1 MTWLRIVRGTFCA
14 NMEVMKRASIE
25 PGLLHI
31 FRIFVGIRLLLILLG
46 LRLQALVPAQHAQL
60 YLFILLVEAAI
71 LLIYLSWSW
80 LRVQL
85 GRAYLPIA
93 IIVASGSPIFEQA
106 IAMVLRHEKILQGD
120 SATGG
125 VWGLVILL
133 LVPLIIVSWQY
144 NLRIVIA
151 YIAGTAI
158 FELMFTVPTAVR
170 IDIDV
175 PVVIGVVFV
184 RSLLF
189 LLIGSI
195 IVRLMSAQ
203 REQREALAEANVELA
218 RHATTIEQLATSR
231 ERNRLARELHDT
243 LAHTLS
249 GLAVQLE
256 AIISIWEEDPQAI
269 EEMLDQSLK
278 TTREGLHE
286 ARRAIQA
293 LRASPL
299 EDLGLSLA
307 LRNLAK
313 STAERANL
321 TLDLLLPDR
330 LDNLNSDLE
339 QGIYRIAEQ
348 TVANVVQHA
357 NATHLTVELTSE
369 NKCLKLNISDDGCGF
384 DPGNVEREGHY
395 GLQGMRERAKMIG
408 GDLEIQS
415 QPGGGTTIQLI
426 VEEVYDSRPDLR

>member
-1 MTWLRIVRGTFCA
+1 MTRLRIARDISCA
-14 NMEVMKRASIE
+14 NMGVMKRDSIE

-31 FRIFVGIRLLLILLG
+31 FRIFVGIRLLLILIG
-46 LRLQALVPAQHAQL
+46 LRLQALVPAPRARI
-60 YLFILLVEAAI
+60 YLSFLLIEAAVLLV
-71 LLIYLSWSW
+71 YLSWSW
-80 LRVQL
+80 LRDQL

-93 IIVASGSPIFEQA
+93 IIFASGSPIFEQA
-106 IAMVLRHEKILQGD
+106 IAMVLRHNNILQGD

-133 LVPLIIVSWQY
+133 LVPLILVSWQY
-144 NLRIVIA
+144 NLRAVIA

-158 FELMFTVPTAVR
+158 FELIFTIPTAGR
-170 IDIDV
+170 IGIDV
-175 PVVIGVVFV
+175 PSVIGVVFV

-195 IVRLMSAQ
+195 IVRLMREQ
-203 REQREALAEANVELA
+203 REQREALARANVELA

-256 AIISIWEEDPQAI
+256 AIISIWEKDPQAI
-269 EEMLDQSLK
+269 QDMLDQSLT
-278 TTREGLHE
+278 TTREGLQE

-307 LRNLAK
+307 LRNLAE
-313 STAERANL
+313 STATRANL
-321 TLDLLLPDR
+321 TLDLLLPNHLED
-330 LDNLNSDLE
+330 LDPVIE
-339 QGIYRIAEQ
+339 QGVYRITEQ
-348 TVANVVQHA
+348 AVANVAQHA
-357 NATHLTVELTSE
+357 VATHLRVRLTREDERLELSV
-369 NKCLKLNISDDGCGF
+369 SDDGCGF
-384 DPGNVEREGHY
+384 DPENVELEGRY
-395 GLQGMRERAKMIG
+395 GLRGMRERAKMIG
-408 GDLEIQS
+408 GDLKITS
-415 QPGGGTTIQLI
+415 QPGEGTSIQLI
-426 VEEVYDSRPDLR
+426 VEEADDSSPDL

>member
-1 MTWLRIVRGTFCA
+1 M
-14 NMEVMKRASIE
+14 
-25 PGLLHI
+25 
-31 FRIFVGIRLLLILLG
+31 
-46 LRLQALVPAQHAQL
+46 
-60 YLFILLVEAAI
+60 
-71 LLIYLSWSW
+71 
-80 LRVQL
+80 
-85 GRAYLPIA
+85 
-93 IIVASGSPIFEQA
+93 
-106 IAMVLRHEKILQGD
+106 
-120 SATGG
+120 
-125 VWGLVILL
+125 
-133 LVPLIIVSWQY
+133 
-144 NLRIVIA
+144 
-151 YIAGTAI
+151 
-158 FELMFTVPTAVR
+158 
-170 IDIDV
+170 
-175 PVVIGVVFV
+175 
-184 RSLLF
+184 LF

-195 IVRLMSAQ
+195 LVRLMKAQ

-286 ARRAIQA
+286 ARRAIHA

-307 LRNLAK
+307 LRNLAE
-313 STAERANL
+313 SVSERANL
-321 TLDLLLPDR
+321 TLELLLPDR

-348 TVANVVQHA
+348 AVANVAQHA
-357 NATHLTVELTSE
+357 NATRLMVRLTAK
-369 NKCLKLNISDDGCGF
+369 NKCLKLAISDDGCGF
-384 DPGNVEREGHY
+384 DPGNVVREGRY

-408 GDLEIQS
+408 GNLKIQS
-415 QPGGGTTIQLI
+415 QPGGGTSIQLI
-426 VEEVYDSRPDLR
+426 VEEVDDSRPDL

>member
-1 MTWLRIVRGTFCA
+1 MG
-14 NMEVMKRASIE
+14 VMKRDTIE

-31 FRIFVGIRLLLILLG
+31 FRIFVGIRLLLILIG
-46 LRLQALVPAQHAQL
+46 LRLQALVPAPRARI
-60 YLFILLVEAAI
+60 YLSFLLIEAAI

-80 LRVQL
+80 LRAQL

-93 IIVASGSPIFEQA
+93 IVFASGSPIFEQA
-106 IAMVLRHEKILQGD
+106 IAMVLRHNNILQGD

-133 LVPLIIVSWQY
+133 LVPLILVSWQY
-144 NLRIVIA
+144 NLRAVIA

-158 FELMFTVPTAVR
+158 FELIFTIPTAAR
-170 IDIDV
+170 IEIDV
-175 PVVIGVVFV
+175 PAVIGVVFV

-195 IVRLMSAQ
+195 IVRLMREQ
-203 REQREALAEANVELA
+203 REQREALARANVELA

-256 AIISIWEEDPQAI
+256 AIISIGENDPKTIQG
-269 EEMLDQSLK
+269 MLEQSLK
-278 TTREGLHE
+278 TTREGLQE

-299 EDLGLSLA
+299 EDLGLLFA
-307 LRNLAK
+307 LRNLTE
-313 STAERANL
+313 STAARANL
-321 TLDLLLPDR
+321 TLDLLLPNR
-330 LDNLNSDLE
+330 LEDLDPIIE
-339 QGIYRIAEQ
+339 QGVYRIAEQ
-348 TVANVVQHA
+348 AVANVAQHA
-357 NATHLTVELTSE
+357 IATRMRVRLTREDGRLELHVF
-369 NKCLKLNISDDGCGF
+369 DDGCGF
-384 DPGNVEREGHY
+384 DPETVELEGRY

-408 GDLEIQS
+408 GDLTITS
-415 QPGGGTTIQLI
+415 QPGEGTSIQLI
-426 VEEVYDSRPDLR
+426 VEEVDDSSPDL

>member
-1 MTWLRIVRGTFCA
+1 MTWLRIARDTSCA
-14 NMEVMKRASIE
+14 NMGVMKRDSIE
-25 PGLLHI
+25 PGLLHV
-31 FRIFVGIRLLLILLG
+31 FRIFVGIRLLLILIG
-46 LRLQALVPAQHAQL
+46 LRLQALVPAPRARI
-60 YLFILLVEAAI
+60 YLSFLLIEAAI

-80 LRVQL
+80 LRDQL

-93 IIVASGSPIFEQA
+93 IVFASGSPIFEQA
-106 IAMVLRHEKILQGD
+106 IAMVLRHNNILQGD

-133 LVPLIIVSWQY
+133 LVPLILVSWQY
-144 NLRIVIA
+144 DLRAVIA

-158 FELMFTVPTAVR
+158 FELIFTVPTAAR
-170 IDIDV
+170 IEIDV
-175 PVVIGVVFV
+175 PAVIGVVFV

-195 IVRLMSAQ
+195 IVHLMREQ
-203 REQREALAEANVELA
+203 REQREALARANAELA

-256 AIISIWEEDPQAI
+256 AIVSIGENDPKGI
-269 EEMLDQSLK
+269 KGMLEQSLK
-278 TTREGLHE
+278 TTREGLQE

-307 LRNLAK
+307 LRNLAE
-313 STAERANL
+313 STAARANL
-321 TLDLLLPDR
+321 TLDLLLPNHLEDF
-330 LDNLNSDLE
+330 DPVIE
-339 QGIYRIAEQ
+339 QGVYRIAEQ
-348 TVANVVQHA
+348 AVANVAQHA
-357 NATHLTVELTSE
+357 NATRMRVRLTREDGRLEL
-369 NKCLKLNISDDGCGF
+369 NVSDDGCGF
-384 DPGNVEREGHY
+384 DPENVELEGRY
-395 GLQGMRERAKMIG
+395 GLQGMRERAQVIG
-408 GDLEIQS
+408 GDLTITS
-415 QPGGGTTIQLI
+415 QPGEGTSIRLI
-426 VEEVYDSRPDLR
+426 VEEVDDSSPDL